1 MMNATMYRIEKQAR
15 ATVYIL
21 THNTRV
27 CIREYCC
34 AAKNLGA
41 AWERCQ
47 IHASAR
53 KSVVLVFHN
62 GGLKAALNT
71 IV

>member
-1 MMNATMYRIEKQAR
+1 MKFLLCTENQAR
-15 ATVYIL
+15 AAVYIL

-34 AAKNLGA
+34 VWARPGNDAGA
-41 AWERCQ
+41 GND
-47 IHASAR
+47 ASAR

-62 GGLKAALNT
+62 GGLKAALNAK
-71 IV
+71 V

>member
-1 MMNATMYRIEKQAR
+1 MCAIVHVQLFREWHYVRTEKQAR

-21 THNTRV
+21 TRNTRV
-27 CIREYCC
+27 CIRECCC

-47 IHASAR
+47 YTQ
-53 KSVVLVFHN
+53 VLENQLSWSF
-62 GGLKAALNT
+62 T
-71 IV
+71 MED